1 VREGDPGDG
10 GRLEGAPFGAAVT
23 AFAGAGAGW
32 DLPPGQVLELGV
44 QAGLVVFDGQDVMR
58 VLFGDQELG
67 VLALGVQRRR

>member
-44 QAGLVVFDGQDVMR
+44 QAGPVVLTVRM
-58 VLFGDQELG
+58 
-67 VLALGVQRRR
+67 